1 MIASEKMNVSS
12 KIEVKNQISK
22 KISSSVSKIDEDEK
36 LTIDEGPNHNEASEF
51 NSEEKAKKMESEGHS
66 ELTLEFIQS
75 KWTEFVNYISSHKPS
90 VGTILDSC
98 VVKSI
103 DQKQINISL
112 FDQPKFNFSVL
123 ERNKH
128 WITHSLEQ
136 MISYPVIIKF
146 ILKEKKNILKTN
158 TNSKTKKNSLQKN
171 GKTIVSQIIDVFDGE
186 IIN

>member
-1 MIASEKMNVSS
+1 MK
-12 KIEVKNQISK
+12 
-22 KISSSVSKIDEDEK
+22 
-36 LTIDEGPNHNEASEF
+36 
-51 NSEEKAKKMESEGHS
+51 SEGQS

-75 KWTEFVNYISSHKPS
+75 KWTEFVHYISSHKPS

-98 VVKSI
+98 MVQSI

-146 ILKEKKNILKTN
+146 ILEEKKKKIGTNIDSKTN
-158 TNSKTKKNSLQKN
+158 KNSIKKNE
-171 GKTIVSQIIDVFDGE
+171 KTIVSQIIDVFDGE

>member
-1 MIASEKMNVSS
+1 M
-12 KIEVKNQISK
+12 
-22 KISSSVSKIDEDEK
+22 
-36 LTIDEGPNHNEASEF
+36 
-51 NSEEKAKKMESEGHS
+51 KAKSQKKSRYKAFKEKNELMAIMNQVNKEQKEKSLAEESRNKKEVSDSDSAEETTKPESNGQS

-75 KWTEFVNYISSHKPS
+75 KWTEFVHYISSHKPS

-98 VVKSI
+98 MVQSI

-146 ILKEKKNILKTN
+146 ILEEKKKKIGTNIDSKTN
-158 TNSKTKKNSLQKN
+158 KNSIKKNE
-171 GKTIVSQIIDVFDGE
+171 KTIVSQIIDVFDGE